1 MNVTG
6 MERTGSG
13 EPAGSTGGKTR
24 LSGTRLII
32 ARVVWLAL
40 VLPTVGLFVAS
51 FPVYYTFVQKACTG
65 IVTCNIVG
73 TLNAKGLQELS
84 SFGLS
89 TSSYA
94 VLLIIFF

>member
-1 MNVTG
+1 MNVSGT
-6 MERTGSG
+6 ERTSWRG
-13 EPAGSTGGKTR
+13 PVGSTGGKTR

-40 VLPTVGLFVAS
+40 VLPAVGLFIAS
-51 FPVYYTFVQKACTG
+51 LPVYYTFVQRACTG
-65 IVTCNIVG
+65 IVTCNIAG

-94 VLLIIFF
+94 VLLTIF